1 MDQIIK
7 GIFSIDNFAK
17 IFKKLML
24 TPKKLENN
32 ECSYLLSV
40 AIMLLKYYERRNKK
54 IYFDL
59 AYYIIL
65 KYSISFNDYRPL
77 YDISLNMG
85 FYPVSSYVYKYEMIN
100 LNNLSLQL
108 IENEI
113 NILYKRNDIIRTK
126 EQYKIGKEVLQDKS
140 YNISY
145 VAPTSFGKS
154 ELIID
159 HIKNNKYN
167 KIAIIVPSKSL
178 ISQTYDLIRSSQ
190 LLYKIIIHDEMYNNE
205 TRFIAILTQERA
217 LRLIEKCNVTFDMLY
232 IDEAH
237 NILDNDVRAILLTRL
252 IQIVKEQNNN
262 CCMIFLSPIVNN
274 SNNILINKKDTIKE
288 YKIQY
293 DIKQAEYYV
302 YDSKSKNIEKF
313 NQYNTEYYYMGS
325 TDNYLNYIMQNSGN
339 KNFLFAKK
347 PKDIEK
353 IAKEI
358 NKKIEYNNINSSK
371 INEIIEV
378 LKENIHADYYE
389 IETIRNG
396 CIYLHGLLPEHI
408 KDYLQA
414 KFRQIEEIKYI
425 IANEVILEG
434 VNMPIDRLFILNTYG
449 ISINSLR
456 NLVGRVNRLNYIFI
470 KPYNLNKLM
479 PQIHFINYSFYS
491 RDMKNLLNNIGREFK
506 DKVKNPLLKNYKHT
520 IKDKTKNDKIISD
533 EQIYFMNPQT
543 KIEKIKQLLLKTE
556 LNTIYNLEDSLCEII
571 QKNIEYKRNIDESNF
586 LDCIYD
592 IFFNNIDPKYFID
605 KEVVRL
611 KNIQAIRFY
620 KLFYEYRS
628 LPFNEIIQKY
638 FIYYKNKKNSKT
650 HYLYIGEQFGEE
662 IFQDN
667 NTINT
672 NSQNIKKK
680 SKYKNVYIDIRK
692 KTDKELVNLLIIK
705 HSLEQQFVTYNL
717 NKFIKFLF
725 YVEMISVG
733 TYNYIIYGCKE
744 DFEVKYIQMGIPLNI
759 VNLLKKDDQLKN
771 IIKDKY
777 NNYTATEDFIAYYKN
792 LDDYKKFVIEKYI
805 KIS

>member
-389 IETIRNG
+389 QE
-396 CIYLHGLLPEHI
+396 YL
-408 KDYLQA
+408 
-414 KFRQIEEIKYI
+414 
-425 IANEVILEG
+425 
-434 VNMPIDRLFILNTYG
+434 
-449 ISINSLR
+449 
-456 NLVGRVNRLNYIFI
+456 
-470 KPYNLNKLM
+470 
-479 PQIHFINYSFYS
+479 
-491 RDMKNLLNNIGREFK
+491 
-506 DKVKNPLLKNYKHT
+506 KNPA
-520 IKDKTKNDKIISD
+520 
-533 EQIYFMNPQT
+533 
-543 KIEKIKQLLLKTE
+543 
-556 LNTIYNLEDSLCEII
+556 EDDLCTH
-571 QKNIEYKRNIDESNF
+571 SS
-586 LDCIYD
+586 C
-592 IFFNNIDPKYFID
+592 
-605 KEVVRL
+605 
-611 KNIQAIRFY
+611 RF
-620 KLFYEYRS
+620 S
-628 LPFNEIIQKY
+628 
-638 FIYYKNKKNSKT
+638 S
-650 HYLYIGEQFGEE
+650 GAG
-662 IFQDN
+662 
-667 NTINT
+667 
-672 NSQNIKKK
+672 
-680 SKYKNVYIDIRK
+680 
-692 KTDKELVNLLIIK
+692 
-705 HSLEQQFVTYNL
+705 
-717 NKFIKFLF
+717 
-725 YVEMISVG
+725 
-733 TYNYIIYGCKE
+733 
-744 DFEVKYIQMGIPLNI
+744 
-759 VNLLKKDDQLKN
+759 
-771 IIKDKY
+771 
-777 NNYTATEDFIAYYKN
+777 
-792 LDDYKKFVIEKYI
+792 
-805 KIS
+805 